1 MCLHDFEIQSSVY
14 HGLLKQETN
23 EPSYASCNMNKYID
37 IFQYVGAD
45 ARYNWYRLILIYSFV
60 EKKLR

>member
-37 IFQYVGAD
+37 IF
-45 ARYNWYRLILIYSFV
+45 L
-60 EKKLR
+60 